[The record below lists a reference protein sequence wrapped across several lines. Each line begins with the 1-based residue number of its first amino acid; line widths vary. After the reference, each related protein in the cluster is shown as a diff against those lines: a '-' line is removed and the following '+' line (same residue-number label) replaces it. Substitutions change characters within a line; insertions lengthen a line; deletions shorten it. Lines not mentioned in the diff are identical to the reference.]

1 MAMYNRYTPNQDG
14 SYQKDRMP
22 EHRSAPAKSNSQQC
36 ASEQSA
42 GSSGHCTGKNDVR
55 SVLETL
61 LPGGIDT
68 GDLLMLLIVLLLLR
82 DGSEEAPSALLTIA
96 LFFLLGD

>member
-1 MAMYNRYTPNQDG
+1 MYNRYTPNQDG

-22 EHRSAPAKSNSQQC
+22 EHRSASSKSNTQHSPTQT
-36 ASEQSA
+36 
-42 GSSGHCTGKNDVR
+42 SSRSSDPHTSNHDVR
-55 SVLETL
+55 SVLESL
-61 LPGGIDT
+61 LPGGFDT

-82 DGSEEAPSALLTIA
+82 DGSEEAPNALLTIA

>member
-1 MAMYNRYTPNQDG
+1 MYNRYTPNQDG

-22 EHRSAPAKSNSQQC
+22 EHRSAPPKSNAPHSTTLASSH
-36 ASEQSA
+36 ASEPRRS
-42 GSSGHCTGKNDVR
+42 NEVR
-55 SVLETL
+55 SVLESL